1 MTRIIGGKAG
11 GRRIAVPR
19 ITATRPT
26 SDKVREALFSSL
38 ESELGGLEGLR
49 FLDLYAG
56 SGAIGL
62 EAWSRGAGV
71 VTFVESDKR
80 AATVI
85 NHNADAVGLHRPHIL
100 TSPVATTLRR
110 TPSAPYDVVFTDPP
124 YGLAEG
130 DVDADLRQ
138 LVSGGWISSRALL
151 IVERSSRSPAPR
163 WPDGVH
169 RTRAK
174 VYGETTLWYGNFDP
188 SMQL

>member
-1 MTRIIGGKAG
+1 MTRIIGGKVG

-19 ITATRPT
+19 IAATRPT
-26 SDKVREALFSSL
+26 SDKVREALFSAL
-38 ESELGGLEGLR
+38 EAELGSLEGLR

-62 EAWSRGAGV
+62 AAWSRGAGV

-85 NHNADAVGLHRPHIL
+85 GHNADAIGLSRPHVL

-110 TPSAPYDVVFTDPP
+110 TPSAPYDVVFSDPP
-124 YGLAEG
+124 YALTDG
-130 DVDADLRQ
+130 DVAADLRQ
-138 LVSGGWISSRALL
+138 VISGGWVSHTALL

-163 WPDGVH
+163 WPEGIH
-169 RTRAK
+169 RSRAK
-174 VYGETTLWYGNFDP
+174 VYGETTLWYGY
-188 SMQL
+188 LTL